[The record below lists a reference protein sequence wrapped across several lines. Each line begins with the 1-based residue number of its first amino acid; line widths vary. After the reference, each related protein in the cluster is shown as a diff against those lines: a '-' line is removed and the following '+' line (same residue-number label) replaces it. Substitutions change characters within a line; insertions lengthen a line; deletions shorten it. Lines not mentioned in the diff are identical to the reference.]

1 MEMQSD
7 VSSSFM
13 YTSKRPLVVLTA
25 GCRTECISPIAVM
38 VQFNQRV
45 TGLKASMFATTGRV
59 LSLVHLEPGTKDH
72 ADRFILYLEKAS
84 HSVDVSLSGYLV
96 TGDEGLYNT
105 PSNTLVIGFRDEH
118 SAVVALSSHFTRS
131 NPFDFILSFE
141 GYTVV
146 KEGAEGISCTGCSVV
161 GVMVT
166 RGTLLR
172 GAEDGR
178 GGRQH
183 GPREEWLLHR
193 PRRRGERGVRLGLP
207 LRWARAAALTP
218 RHHAAAGLP
227 PVRERAGARRN
238 HGVFRDAVGGGGA
251 LRRGGHHSAG

>member
-7 VSSSFM
+7 ASSSFM

-59 LSLVHLEPGTKDH
+59 LSLVHLEPGTKGH

-161 GVMVT
+161 GMMVT

-172 GAEDGR
+172 VVLKMDAEGASTVRVKNGYFIDHDGEVNVEFAWDFLY
-178 GGRQH
+178 GGRV
-183 GPREEWLLHR
+183 
-193 PRRRGERGVRLGLP
+193 PRR
-207 LRWARAAALTP
+207 
-218 RHHAAAGLP
+218 
-227 PVRERAGARRN
+227 
-238 HGVFRDAVGGGGA
+238 
-251 LRRGGHHSAG
+251 